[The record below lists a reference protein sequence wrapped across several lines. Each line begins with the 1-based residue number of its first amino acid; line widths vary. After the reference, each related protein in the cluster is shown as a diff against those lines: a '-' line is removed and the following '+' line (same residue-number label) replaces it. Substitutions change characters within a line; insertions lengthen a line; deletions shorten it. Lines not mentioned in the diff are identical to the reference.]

1 MSKAEFTKRTSGD
14 EAAGDPAAETAA
26 AGYGTGAD
34 GMSKDAPFG
43 AGPGQI
49 AKVIPCF
56 TPGTLIATPRGEV
69 PVEQLRVGD
78 MVITRD
84 NGVQTIRWI
93 GHRPMTAGALLQNP
107 HLKPVVLRKGAL
119 GHDLPERDMMVSPQH
134 RMLVANERTALYF
147 EEHEVLVAAK
157 HLLDNHSVKE
167 IESSGT
173 TYIHFMC
180 ERHEVVLSN
189 GAWSE
194 TFQPGDYTLKGMGNA
209 QRIELYELFPDLRDT
224 GGREAYSAARKT
236 LKRHEAQL
244 IL

>member
-1 MSKAEFTKRTSGD
+1 MSETEFMKRTSGHD
-14 EAAGDPAAETAA
+14 AVIEPEPAGTEHAAKSRQAGGHPADA
-26 AGYGTGAD
+26 TGI
-34 GMSKDAPFG
+34 GSG
-43 AGPGQI
+43 EI
-49 AKVIPCF
+49 AKIIPCF

-84 NGVQTIRWI
+84 NGIQSIRWV
-93 GHRPMTAGALLQNP
+93 GHRPMSAHALLANP
-107 HLKPVVLRKGAL
+107 HLKPVILRKGAL

-134 RMLVANERTALYF
+134 RLLVANERTALYF

-157 HLLDNHSVKE
+157 HLLDNRGVTE

-173 TYIHFMC
+173 TYVHFMC

-209 QRIELYELFPDLRDT
+209 QRIELFELFPELRDT
-224 GGREAYSAARKT
+224 GGRAAYSAARKT

-244 IL
+244 IF